1 MQEFYESERRAITT
15 FSAIAGFSASLFLA
29 IIISASG
36 VKHPI
41 AFIIPGPFFFLI
53 ATCIQKRLQ
62 ADADKSNAELDA
74 SVKALGG
81 RIVDEIIA
89 KSLRD

>member
-1 MQEFYESERRAITT
+1 MQDFYASERRSIVLL
-15 FSAIAGFSASLFLA
+15 SGIAGFSASLFLA
-29 IIISASG
+29 IVISASG

-41 AFIIPGPFFFLI
+41 AFVIPGPFFFLI

-62 ADADKSNAELDA
+62 ADADKSSAELDA
-74 SVKALGG
+74 SIQQLGK
-81 RIVDEIIA
+81 RLAENAIA